1 MASAEKQETQ
11 ETLLVSPAP
20 AASPSGC
27 LVRAA
32 GGGRSN
38 LGGGRRRR
46 RRPPPT
52 SLVADGHGCDCAIG
66 EDVSGR
72 DTSRP
77 PRLLL
82 QTDETRTAVVLDGGA
97 L

>member
-11 ETLLVSPAP
+11 ETQLAARLLVSPAA

-38 LGGGRRRR
+38 LGEG
-46 RRPPPT
+46 
-52 SLVADGHGCDCAIG
+52 
-66 EDVSGR
+66 
-72 DTSRP
+72 
-77 PRLLL
+77 
-82 QTDETRTAVVLDGGA
+82 GGA
-97 L
+97 TTAETPATDVACR

>member
-11 ETLLVSPAP
+11 ETQLAARLLVSPAA

-38 LGGGRRRR
+38 LGGGATTAET
-46 RRPPPT
+46 PAT
-52 SLVADGHGCDCAIG
+52 DVAC
-66 EDVSGR
+66 R
-72 DTSRP
+72 
-77 PRLLL
+77 
-82 QTDETRTAVVLDGGA
+82 
-97 L
+97 